1 MDTYNT
7 TSTAATE
14 RTCPIC
20 KNLLLENSKGNYY
33 CLQCGYMECLS
44 VNPHPQEDI
53 KRMFEDLDKID
64 EYKKQSQSK
73 EKQETPNLYGWI
85 CPKCGA
91 VMSPFQSF
99 CLNCSNSN
107 WELTCADSNTVST
120 SQNAQLEINKTT
132 KSFDVY
138 QFIGGRKDK
147 YGYE

>member
-1 MDTYNT
+1 VDIYST
-7 TSTAATE
+7 TSIATTE
-14 RTCPIC
+14 
-20 KNLLLENSKGNYY
+20 
-33 CLQCGYMECLS
+33 
-44 VNPHPQEDI
+44 
-53 KRMFEDLDKID
+53 
-64 EYKKQSQSK
+64 KQSQSE
-73 EKQETPNLYGWI
+73 EKQDLNRLYGWI

-107 WELTCADSNTVST
+107 WEPACTDSNTVST